1 MVVLRAKGVR
11 NSRACLPSRI
21 AVLRM
26 VIFGGFLSLSLVLPI
41 TVLFSNRLPAFETD
55 GKQQR
60 PSASTSPMSSEH
72 STSVLP
78 RLRGSINGHGPE
90 TNEAETNKE
99 GRAEVAAKAPPKAHR
114 TRDSLLTVS
123 GAKLIS
129 KEFLWPLGYAPFNNA
144 HASSIIEIEPDEFL
158 VAYFGGSKEG
168 AKDVAIWTSRKQADA
183 KVWDPPVM
191 VVDESGVPLW
201 NPVLFKVPAT
211 GEVLLFFKIG
221 HSPES
226 WTGHLQRSSD
236 GGRTWGSPTALP
248 AGIVGPAKNKPVYG
262 MEDGA
267 IYCPSSTES
276 YQAWSAWVEVTRD
289 NGVTW
294 QRLGPIV
301 VPGINK
307 GVIQPSIFFTN
318 EGHLRAFCRSSRQIG
333 KVVTS
338 TSYDGGYQWPPASP
352 TDVPNPNCGFDV
364 VKLTD
369 GRVVMVHNTVNRAV
383 LEVSPVPRACPSS
396 IACFG

>member
-26 VIFGGFLSLSLVLPI
+26 
-41 TVLFSNRLPAFETD
+41 
-55 GKQQR
+55 
-60 PSASTSPMSSEH
+60 
-72 STSVLP
+72 
-78 RLRGSINGHGPE
+78 
-90 TNEAETNKE
+90 
-99 GRAEVAAKAPPKAHR
+99 
-114 TRDSLLTVS
+114 
-123 GAKLIS
+123 
-129 KEFLWPLGYAPFNNA
+129 
-144 HASSIIEIEPDEFL
+144 IEPDEFL

-211 GEVLLFFKIG
+211 GEVLLFFKVLF
-221 HSPES
+221 SN
-226 WTGHLQRSSD
+226 R
-236 GGRTWGSPTALP
+236 LP
-248 AGIVGPAKNKPVYG
+248 AFETDGKQQRPSASTSPMSSEHSTSVLPRLRGSINGHGP
-262 MEDGA
+262 E
-267 IYCPSSTES
+267 
-276 YQAWSAWVEVTRD
+276 
-289 NGVTW
+289 
-294 QRLGPIV
+294 
-301 VPGINK
+301 
-307 GVIQPSIFFTN
+307 TN
-318 EGHLRAFCRSSRQIG
+318 EVQSTASCFRRNSVIEGAGNTSAARVASCPVPSHEACSRLARFLMVLARLVLTSGLAVALNSEQAETNKEGRAEVAAKAPPKRGNLSERSGRFTGVAGAALLCPLQEFLWPLGYAPFNNAHASSIIE
-333 KVVTS
+333 VVTS

-383 LEVSPVPRACPSS
+383 LE
-396 IACFG
+396 